1 MALAFATVANAFVV
15 AGNAFLLGCGRVGRR
30 AALTALAPWLYALLV
45 AVVWIMFGLTVAR
58 AALSF
63 GAAEAVWA
71 ILLIAASIRG
81 IGLARPC
88 VTLLGESIR
97 FGARAWVGTLSS
109 FANAR
114 ADQIL
119 MGFMVSEAT
128 LGIYAVAVNG
138 AEVLLLLPQA
148 TASVLLPVL
157 AQGSAAA
164 GVDRSLRVFRYT
176 SVVTVGGIVV
186 AAVLGPELLTLL
198 FGSAY
203 DASTVPF
210 LWLLPGAIGFAPSVF
225 SSALLAA
232 SSPGRSSVGPM
243 VALVT
248 GLGLDLILIP
258 PFGAS
263 GAAAAASAAL
273 LAGGAATVR

>member
-1 MALAFATVANAFVV
+1 MGRNALELRQRESRSDPD
-15 AGNAFLLGCGRVGRR
+15 GIHGSGGH
-30 AALTALAPWLYALLV
+30 
-45 AVVWIMFGLTVAR
+45 AR
-58 AALSF
+58 D
-63 GAAEAVWA
+63 
-71 ILLIAASIRG
+71 IRG
-81 IGLARPC
+81 GGQR
-88 VTLLGESIR
+88 R
-97 FGARAWVGTLSS
+97 RGAPA
-109 FANAR
+109 
-114 ADQIL
+114 
-119 MGFMVSEAT
+119 
-128 LGIYAVAVNG
+128 
-138 AEVLLLLPQA
+138 LPQA
-148 TASVLLPVL
+148 TANVLLPVL

-210 LWLLPGAIGFAPSVF
+210 LWLLPGAIGFAAISVF

-273 LAGGAATVR
+273 LAGGGRNHQVVSLPRHVSVACRMPGPIRRDRAL